1 MENAVSSEEIFK
13 KADEYYKSLSK
24 DRLESLTR
32 KGFQQELIEKYG
44 EHFVISKDDFAKL
57 ISNNADQDMEVD
69 EESDDD
75 KKRVPKKRN
84 IEDDARFME
93 LSDEWRAMYGN
104 VVWSKTHKNYP
115 W

>member
-44 EHFVISKDDFAKL
+44 KHFVISKDDFAKL
-57 ISNNADQDMEVD
+57 KDHL
-69 EESDDD
+69 
-75 KKRVPKKRN
+75 
-84 IEDDARFME
+84 RFMK
-93 LSDEWRAMYGN
+93 LSDEWRAIYGN
-104 VVWSKTHKNYP
+104 IVWCKTHKNYP